1 MSDNAKLHVT
11 ARPLG
16 RGSPVHNLYL
26 VDCFATLAKMKIL
39 NSEFL
44 IPFYLPVSRI
54 FPST

>member
-1 MSDNAKLHVT
+1 MFDNDKLHVT

-39 NSEFL
+39 NSEF
-44 IPFYLPVSRI
+44 
-54 FPST
+54 